1 MNYNIE
7 HRSQAYLNHLE
18 RMKKQKKE
26 EDLKGPSE
34 DDPVLGSFMKNL
46 QSISVGDDSSDLF
59 LIINIVF

>member
-1 MNYNIE
+1 
-7 HRSQAYLNHLE
+7 
-18 RMKKQKKE
+18 MKKQKKE